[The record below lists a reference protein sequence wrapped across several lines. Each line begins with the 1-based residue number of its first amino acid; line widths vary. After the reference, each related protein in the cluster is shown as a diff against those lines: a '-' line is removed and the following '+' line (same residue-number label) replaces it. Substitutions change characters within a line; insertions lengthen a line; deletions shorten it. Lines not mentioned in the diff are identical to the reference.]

1 MTSLVDHSFHRL
13 LIRYLRWARSAAP
26 FRLNAHLKVAPAQC
40 VYGFIF
46 RYLVGGPYVTSSVN
60 VTINA
65 VVRLIS
71 LQ

>member
-40 VYGFIF
+40 VYGFYFLSDF
-46 RYLVGGPYVTSSVN
+46 RSGLN

-65 VVRLIS
+65 VVRYAIS